1 MFAKLSPIIL
11 IFVSSAA
18 IAAPGLDVRPGVDFD
33 RNEDNQSVE
42 QLTRN
47 FEDLQTRVMCEG
59 PPACQNFKTE
69 DTCLDLGETHS
80 CFWSY
85 E

>member
-1 MFAKLSPIIL
+1 LRLILMPIIL

-18 IAAPGLDVRPGVDFD
+18 LAAPGLDVRPGVDFD
-33 RNEDNQSVE
+33 RDEDVVAVE
-42 QLTRN
+42 EMARN
-47 FEDLQTRVMCEG
+47 FENLQTRTMCEG
-59 PPACQNFKTE
+59 PPACQEFRSE
-69 DTCLDLGETHS
+69 DTCLDLGENNS